1 MLQVSRSKKGNDIT
15 CKEENTNSLCQEML
29 CRSECRLYPQQLD
42 DLPKQIQSWKNSLTN
57 YDETMW
63 SNEATFRSLENAH
76 NLCKKTKDKC
86 ILWHKLI
93 SMLISSINYMHGHVR
108 IWSLPGEVLGLFTCF
123 VVFQFIW
130 TAFIICD
137 YISTM

>member
-1 MLQVSRSKKGNDIT
+1 MMKPCDQMK
-15 CKEENTNSLCQEML
+15 
-29 CRSECRLYPQQLD
+29 QL
-42 DLPKQIQSWKNSLTN
+42 L
-57 YDETMW
+57 
-63 SNEATFRSLENAH
+63 EAFKMSIIYV
-76 NLCKKTKDKC
+76 KTKDKC

-123 VVFQFIW
+123 VVFHFMW

-137 YISTM
+137 YFSTT